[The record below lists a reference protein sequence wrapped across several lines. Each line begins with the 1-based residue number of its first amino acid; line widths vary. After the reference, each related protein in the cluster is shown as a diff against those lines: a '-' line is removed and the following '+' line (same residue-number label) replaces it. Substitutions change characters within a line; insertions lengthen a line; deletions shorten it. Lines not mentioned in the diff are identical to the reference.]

1 MDENLEQ
8 GYYDDT
14 EILPT
19 IDISDLSRKEVKN
32 LARTVA
38 GRENPNHGL
47 TYKEVLTDKANI
59 IGKFSRQEDRFK
71 RLVNKQ
77 YQKNVRYTQQLERA
91 RRAAEGDVQAMQD
104 YITNGTTEAS
114 KYVAPLVLAP
124 GVASVAT
131 SGTLGLLAK
140 GAGQLLSKGYIRW
153 PLEALGAGDFIY
165 RNATGQGFKK
175 TATKFKEGD
184 VWGGLGS
191 ASLDVL
197 DSAGILGAGY
207 DLYKISKLPKYIR
220 QIGKTLSAKK
230 RYKRA
235 GDIYSTLHSQ
245 EFDLADKRSAL
256 TNEMQSKNLQK
267 PELRATYTM
276 KQDIVDTGSQLK
288 TTALTLPNGKTINME
303 TLVGNTGQG
312 IKTYPVFTPD
322 DSALATPVVT
332 FGNSFGWAGHMVPDY
347 RGPVGSN
354 VVSGLRDIPLQV
366 AKNPEFSQ
374 YLIDA
379 QSTMGNSGI
388 IGGSSVLFDR
398 GYISGV
404 PHDLEI
410 ISTKSR
416 QRDLIQKI
424 GFDEASATKLP
435 LALASKSKVS
445 AGEGLTDIQVIDE
458 DPQGFAVGKL
468 AHELYRVLHPED
480 HAEYLS
486 ALVKQNY
493 NNPRAVSESFKLPK
507 KDGGYY
513 TANEL
518 LDEFLQSG
526 AMAKKTL
533 VDALSVAK
541 TGSTYQQNPQ
551 KLMRPI
557 GILSNTDPTLQPEI
571 LDAIHTLGKINLG
584 KNYKTIRDLYPNIDF
599 TDVAKNEEFLEAL
612 GFDKSLAVNPAAM
625 ENIAEYYHLQL
636 SGSQRVYSNPKT
648 PEDIEKFAYP
658 TKDWG
663 GGRAMG
669 AGGNSTLGTDAAF
682 EYPYRSMGQFP
693 VLKKGDGVKSP
704 LDILQAYTKIQHN
717 TPITDL
723 IDSSE
728 IDKLKQ
734 LGLSIHKNTTL
745 GDIDR
750 QLASLNDEKITES
763 AGEIMGINGVFG
775 GDYGWGGIS
784 STQYFGRYSK
794 TPVASTYRLVTPN
807 GQGKPSLNYEVGRL
821 LHKYKANNGANMTP
835 EETKDFANT
844 MLQFFN
850 DFLSGKITQQTG
862 LHFSRG
868 DYDELIRYQKQ
879 FEELQRQSNKIYIRK
894 YKIGELAN
902 KYWKL
907 AQKIDAY
914 LRDTAII
921 GGTGL
926 VAAGAGLLTKHAIN
940 TSRSKKYYDEF
951 VTTDE
956 YKDSYYNKLQQDP
969 RFSYDSEYNKT
980 KAEYKHIYEAQE
992 ELYKSAKEFGKKR
1005 AKEDRKAA
1013 RKNFLKQFSE
1023 FQPNNLGYL
1032 MHGK

>member
-1 MDENLEQ
+1 MDENLEY

-19 IDISDLSRKEVKN
+19 IDISDLNRKEVKH

-38 GRENPNHGL
+38 SRENPDYGL

-91 RRAAEGDVQAMQD
+91 KRAAEGDVQAMQD
-104 YITNGTTEAS
+104 YITHGTTEAS

-131 SGTLGLLAK
+131 SGALGLLAK
-140 GAGQLLSKGYIRW
+140 GASQLLSKGYIRW

-175 TATKFKEGD
+175 TAAKFKEGD

-207 DLYKISKLPKYIR
+207 DLYKVSKLPKYVR

-235 GDIYSTLHSQ
+235 GEIYSTLHSQ
-245 EFDLADKRSAL
+245 EYDLAEKRRVL
-256 TNEMQSKNLQK
+256 TDEMQSKNLQK

-276 KQDIVDTGSQLK
+276 KQEIVDPGSELK
-288 TTALTLPNGKTINME
+288 TTALTLPNGKTIKME

-322 DSALATPVVT
+322 DNALAAPVIS
-332 FGNSFGWAGHMVPDY
+332 FGNSFGWAGHMVPNY

-354 VVSGLRDIPLQV
+354 VISGLRDIPLQV
-366 AKNPEFSQ
+366 SKNPEFSQ

-379 QSTMGNSGI
+379 QSTMGDSGI
-388 IGGSSVLFDR
+388 IGGSSILFDR

-445 AGEGLTDIQVIDE
+445 AGDGLTDIQIIDE

-541 TGSTYQQNPQ
+541 TGMTYQQNPQ

-557 GILSNTDPTLQPEI
+557 GILSNTDPTLQSEI

-599 TDVAKNEEFLEAL
+599 TDVAKNEKFLEAL
-612 GFDKSLAVNPAAM
+612 GFDKALATNPKAM
-625 ENIAEYYHLQL
+625 ENIAEYYHMQL
-636 SGSQRVYSNPKT
+636 SGSQRVYGNPKT

-669 AGGNSTLGTDAAF
+669 AGGNSTIGTGAAF

-693 VLKKGDGVKSP
+693 ILRNGDGVKSP
-704 LDILQAYTKIQHN
+704 LDILQAYTKIQHS
-717 TPITDL
+717 TPITEL
-723 IDSSE
+723 IGDGD
-728 IDKLKQ
+728 IVKLKQ
-734 LGLSIHKNTTL
+734 LGLNIHDNTTL
-745 GDIDR
+745 GSIDR
-750 QLASLNDEKITES
+750 QLASLNDEKITEA
-763 AGEIMGINGVFG
+763 AGEILGINGVFG
-775 GDYGWGGIS
+775 DDYTLNGVGA
-784 STQYFGRYSK
+784 TQYFGRYSK

-807 GQGKPSLNYEVGRL
+807 GHGAPSLNYEVGRL
-821 LHKYKANNGANMTP
+821 LHKYKANNGSNMSL

-862 LHFSRG
+862 LYFSRG
-868 DYDELIRYQKQ
+868 DYDELIKYQKQ
-879 FEELQRQSNKIYIRK
+879 FEELQRQSGKIYARQHK
-894 YKIGELAN
+894 VGDLAN
-902 KYWKL
+902 QYWKL
-907 AQKIDAY
+907 AHKIDAY
-914 LRDTAII
+914 LRDAMII

-926 VAAGAGLLTKHAIN
+926 IATGTGWVTKQAMN
-940 TSRSKKYYDEF
+940 TSRANKYYDEF
-951 VTTDE
+951 METDE
-956 YKDSYYNKLQQDP
+956 YKDSYYRKLINDPEFGLNHEGRLTKDARKHRKKAYDELQDA
-969 RFSYDSEYNKT
+969 S
-980 KAEYKHIYEAQE
+980 I
-992 ELYKSAKEFGKKR
+992 EFGKKR
-1005 AKEDRKAA
+1005 HKEDKKEA